1 MKRVRHRSKLY
12 KKHTYKRKKE
22 MERREEW
29 ESWLG
34 IK

>member
-12 KKHTYKRKKE
+12 KNHIYKRKKE
-22 MERREEW
+22 KERREEW
-29 ESWLG
+29 ENWLG